1 VPNDPTKNETSGTPA
16 STARAGIVAVVGRAN
31 VGKSSLVNA
40 ILGEKISIVSP
51 VAQTTRHRIRGILND
66 PRGQVVLLDTPGVLK
81 AESDLGEWMNKAARQ
96 SAEGTDGIL
105 LVLDAS
111 MAPRE
116 EDEGWIKRIVAG
128 GGEAPV
134 IAVLNKSDLG
144 GPYEDRFREIW
155 AATEQQKGR
164 SRPVV
169 WLRASAA
176 TGKGLGEVVSAVFAA
191 LPVGP
196 ALFPDD
202 ILTDFPRKLFIG
214 DIIREK
220 LFLRL
225 EKELPHR
232 VASHVTS
239 VTDTPDGGW
248 EIAAEIWV
256 ERGSQKG
263 IVIGHKGRMLRAIRR
278 ACEAELKAIY
288 ERPVRVILQVIVQE
302 KWTRNFWM
310 MKQLGLD
317 L

>member
-1 VPNDPTKNETSGTPA
+1 MSEAPA
-16 STARAGIVAVVGRAN
+16 PTARAGIVAVIGRAN

-96 SAEGTDGIL
+96 SAEGTDALL
-105 LVLDAS
+105 LVFDAS
-111 MAPRE
+111 MPPRE
-116 EDEGWIKRIVAG
+116 EDEGWIKRIVNG
-128 GGEAPV
+128 GGSAPV
-134 IAVLNKSDLG
+134 IVVLNKTDLG
-144 GPYEDRFREIW
+144 SRHEAAFRDAW
-155 AATEQQKGR
+155 SAVEQQKGK
-164 SRPVV
+164 SRPAV
-169 WLRASAA
+169 WIGASAA
-176 TGKGLGEVVSAVFAA
+176 TGAGLGEIVSAVFAA

-196 ALFPDD
+196 ALFPDN

-214 DIIREK
+214 DVIREK

-225 EKELPHR
+225 QKELPHR
-232 VASHVTS
+232 VATHVTG
-239 VTDTPDGGW
+239 VVEAPDGGW
-248 EIAAEIWV
+248 DVAAEIWV

-278 ACEAELKAIY
+278 ACAAELSAIY
-288 ERPVRVILQVIVQE
+288 DRPVRVVLEVIVQE